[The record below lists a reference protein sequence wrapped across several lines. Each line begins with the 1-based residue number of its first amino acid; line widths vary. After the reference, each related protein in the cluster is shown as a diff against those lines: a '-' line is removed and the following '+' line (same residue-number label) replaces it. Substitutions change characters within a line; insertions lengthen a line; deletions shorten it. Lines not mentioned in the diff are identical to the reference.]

1 LIAGRETSGDRSPGP
16 VPPGARTVPSW
27 SGSFTTEGVTYP
39 YTMVGTDPARGSAT
53 TTVPVVLIPLRFR
66 FADGQTQEDPEMAAH
81 VTRSPLFEP
90 MPLVTGVVQ
99 YPDEFQRANLWSQVS
114 GQSPGYHVVLGGPRV
129 LGTQTLDV
137 PRRQGLTDFNAT
149 TNRRVGIVG
158 AAWLDRR
165 LTSLLEDLRIG
176 PQTLPVFLAYN
187 VAGTNDDPSACLQ
200 PTGCEY
206 FWGYHGAVAQ
216 GRAPRAV
223 QTFIFSTF
231 LDYGD
236 ALPPG
241 TDGYEYVLSHEL
253 IEWIDDPFVLPVRSD
268 GQWTLTYN
276 LAPRWTSR
284 FYALCSDALE
294 VADPLEGMALRVTP
308 PGGPTYL
315 LADGAFLPWFARES
329 PSTAL
334 AGGYDLI
341 GAFDT
346 YSTSC

>member
-1 LIAGRETSGDRSPGP
+1 
-16 VPPGARTVPSW
+16 
-27 SGSFTTEGVTYP
+27 
-39 YTMVGTDPARGSAT
+39 MVGTDPARGSAT

-66 FADGQTQEDPEMAAH
+66 FADHQTQDDPEMAANA
-81 VTRSPLFEP
+81 TRSPLFEP
-90 MPLVTGVVQ
+90 MPFVTGVVQ

-129 LGTQTLDV
+129 LGTQTLEV
-137 PRRQGLTDFNAT
+137 PRREGVTDFNAT

-176 PQTLPVFLAYN
+176 PQMLPVFLAYN
-187 VAGTNDDPSACLQ
+187 VAGTNDDPPACLQ
-200 PTGCEY
+200 PTGCDY

-223 QTFIFSTF
+223 QTFVFSTS

-241 TDGYEYVLSHEL
+241 IDGYEYVLSHEL

-276 LAPRWTSR
+276 LAPRWTSQ
-284 FYALCSDALE
+284 FYPLCSDALE

-308 PGGPTYL
+308 PGGDTYL

-341 GAFDT
+341 GALDT
-346 YSTSC
+346 YSSPC